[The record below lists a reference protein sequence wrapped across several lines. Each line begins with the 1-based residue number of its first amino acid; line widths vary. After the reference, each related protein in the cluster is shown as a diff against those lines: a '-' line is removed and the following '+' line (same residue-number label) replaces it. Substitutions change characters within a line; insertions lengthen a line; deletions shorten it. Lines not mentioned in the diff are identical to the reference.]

1 MGVLKGVEVT
11 GRPNPRVCVIGAGP
25 CGLTA
30 VKNLVAEGLVDVVC
44 YDDGEAIGGNWV
56 FTDDPRRTSVYEST
70 HIISSKSYSDFE
82 DFPMP
87 ADYPD
92 FPSHRQMLAY
102 FENYATQFHLA
113 PFIELRTRVE
123 RATRRDDGRW
133 SLRVSGPA
141 GMREEMFDALLICS
155 GHHREPYVPDYPGTF
170 TGQIL
175 HSRDFKRADPF
186 RGQRVLVVGAG
197 NSACDIAVDVARVA
211 ARSCLSMRRGQY
223 LIPKI
228 VFGRPIDVL
237 FARAKRK
244 LPRWLLQPLLGWL
257 LRLSVGPYEKYGLQ
271 QPTSGPLEMHPTLNS
286 NILNALRHGTVTPR
300 VGIERFDGN
309 AVHFRDGSI
318 ESFDTLIY
326 GTGFKIAFPF
336 LDKSVVDWD
345 PERPPPLYL
354 KMMHRT
360 IPNLY
365 FIGLFQPIGC
375 IWRLADHQARIA
387 ALQIVGRLAR
397 PADIAARV
405 DREIR
410 APHWHFDATPRH
422 AVEVDFH
429 DFRRE
434 LLAEFEP
441 ARA

>member
-1 MGVLKGVEVT
+1 M
-11 GRPNPRVCVIGAGP
+11 
-25 CGLTA
+25 
-30 VKNLVAEGLVDVVC
+30 KNLVAEGLVNTVC

-56 FTDDPRRTSVYEST
+56 FTDNPGRVSVYEST

-87 ADYPD
+87 VDYPD

-102 FENYATQFHLA
+102 FQDYAAHFKLA

-123 RATRRDDGRW
+123 RAIRRDDGRW

-141 GMREEMFDALLICS
+141 GPRDEVFDHLLICT
-155 GHHREPYVPDYPGTF
+155 GHHREPYIPDYPGKF
-170 TGQIL
+170 TGQVL

-186 RGQRVLVVGAG
+186 RDQRVLVVGAG

-244 LPRWLLQPLLGWL
+244 LPRFLLQPILGAL
-257 LRLSVGPYEKYGLQ
+257 LRLSVGPYAKYGLQ
-271 QPTSGPLEMHPTLNS
+271 QPESGPLEMHPTLNS

-309 AVHFRDGSI
+309 AVHFRDGTI
-318 ESFDTLIY
+318 ETFDVLIY
-326 GTGFKIAFPF
+326 GTGFRISFPF
-336 LDKSVVDWD
+336 LDKALVDWD
-345 PERPPPLYL
+345 PVRPPPLYL
-354 KMMHRT
+354 KMMHRAV
-360 IPNLY
+360 PNLY

-387 ALQIVGRLAR
+387 ALQIAGRLER

-405 DREIR
+405 DHEIK
-410 APHWHFDATPRH
+410 APHWHFDVTPRH
-422 AVEVDFH
+422 AVEVDYH

-434 LLAEFEP
+434 LLAEFEGV
-441 ARA
+441 RA